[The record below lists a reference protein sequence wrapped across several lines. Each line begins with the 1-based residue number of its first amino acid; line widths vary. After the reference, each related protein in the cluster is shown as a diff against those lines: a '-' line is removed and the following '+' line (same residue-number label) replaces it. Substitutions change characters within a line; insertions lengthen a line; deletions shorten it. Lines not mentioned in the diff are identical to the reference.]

1 MINEKMLAAKKKL
14 RHHLL
19 GLRRHLSVEERESR
33 SACIWQQLRRE
44 KFYRQAKCVF
54 CYASMPDE
62 VQTHAILEH
71 MLQNGKRVCLP
82 RIVAKGIMDAVELS
96 SMEDLVPGD
105 FGILTVS
112 DEKGT
117 VIPPEE
123 IDCVLVPG
131 AGFGRDGARLGM
143 GGGYYDR
150 FLMTR
155 ARQALRIA
163 AAFSCQLSAEI
174 PMEPHDCRVDAVITE
189 DEMILCNKMKW

>member
-117 VIPPEE
+117 VISPEE

>member
-1 MINEKMLAAKKKL
+1 MRDEKLFAAKKKL

-19 GLRRHLSVEERESR
+19 GMRRHLSAEERESR
-33 SACIWQQLRRE
+33 SRRIWQQLRRE
-44 KFYRQAKCVF
+44 DFYRQANCVF

-62 VQTHAILEH
+62 VQTYGILEH
-71 MLQNGKRVCLP
+71 MLQNGKKVCLP

-96 SMEDLVPGD
+96 SMDDLVSGD
-105 FGILTVS
+105 FGILTVD
-112 DEKGT
+112 DEKGI

-123 IDCVLVPG
+123 IDCVFVPG

-163 AAFSCQLSAEI
+163 AAFSCQLSEGI
-174 PMEPHDCRVDAVITE
+174 PMEAHDCRVDAVITE
-189 DEMILCNKMKW
+189 DELILCNKMKW

>member
-1 MINEKMLAAKKKL
+1 MLAAKKKL